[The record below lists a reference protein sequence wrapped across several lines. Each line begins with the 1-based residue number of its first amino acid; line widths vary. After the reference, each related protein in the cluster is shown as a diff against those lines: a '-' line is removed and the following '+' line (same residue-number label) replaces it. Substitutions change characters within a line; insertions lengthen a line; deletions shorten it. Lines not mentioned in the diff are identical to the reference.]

1 MCVTSIGVCCMYHKH
16 CKTLISS
23 FLPQIPPIDSS
34 SEEGRTLSPEEFT
47 PVVELK
53 NVDFTY
59 PSRPD
64 VQVSER

>member
-1 MCVTSIGVCCMYHKH
+1 MYPVSIIY
-16 CKTLISS
+16 LI
-23 FLPQIPPIDSS
+23 FVLFQQIPPIDSS
-34 SEEGRTLSPEEFT
+34 SDEGRTLSAEEFI

>member
-1 MCVTSIGVCCMYHKH
+1 M
-16 CKTLISS
+16 
-23 FLPQIPPIDSS
+23 LPKFVIKVLLSLYPLFSQQIPPIDSS
-34 SEEGRTLSPEEFT
+34 SDEGRTLSPDEFT

-64 VQVSER
+64 VQVSE